1 MNASVSN
8 ALNAPALPSRTGS
21 SADTCQPWKRLSGF
35 ILGHHGL
42 ACIDQAVVSGSSFV
56 ALIMIGRASD
66 ANQLGM
72 YAIAMSILAVML
84 ATQESLVTRPYAIQL
99 HKPLGTP
106 AEHAFSALVLSLLL
120 SAAGSVLLSAAA
132 LVLTAVNHSSA
143 WASIAWVLA
152 AAIPFVLVREFARRF
167 AIAHLS
173 LIPALAVDL
182 AVTGLTLVLMGWL
195 AWSRRLDAATAL
207 AALGA
212 SCAATTLA
220 WLFLSRNEFKFRLG
234 FVRATL
240 HQSWSLGK
248 WLFSGQ

>member
-120 SAAGSVLLSAAA
+120 SAAGSVLLSADTAGAKIRTFRGIGTGARAERLRNAA
-132 LVLTAVNHSSA
+132 PRRAV
-143 WASIAWVLA
+143 
-152 AAIPFVLVREFARRF
+152 RR
-167 AIAHLS
+167 
-173 LIPALAVDL
+173 DD
-182 AVTGLTLVLMGWL
+182 GG
-195 AWSRRLDAATAL
+195 AWSRAAHRAGPR
-207 AALGA
+207 ARRSA
-212 SCAATTLA
+212 S
-220 WLFLSRNEFKFRLG
+220 RHR
-234 FVRATL
+234 R
-240 HQSWSLGK
+240 
-248 WLFSGQ
+248 